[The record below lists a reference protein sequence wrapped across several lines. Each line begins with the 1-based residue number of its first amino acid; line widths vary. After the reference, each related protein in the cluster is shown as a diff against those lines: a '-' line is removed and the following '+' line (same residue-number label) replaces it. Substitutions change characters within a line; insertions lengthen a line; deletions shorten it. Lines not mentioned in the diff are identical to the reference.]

1 MGNIISL
8 SVADRNVHYCKE
20 KNIKKSK
27 LFGEAL
33 ELHRRMIE
41 FSDIFNII
49 EFYDLYLV
57 RIKNIERLQKEIE
70 RRNET
75 IEALQDVLAQKEV
88 NERRV

>member
-8 SVADRNVHYCKE
+8 SVSDRNIHYCKE

-27 LFGEAL
+27 LWAESL
-33 ELHRRMIE
+33 ELHRRQFE
-41 FSDIFNII
+41 FSDVYSII
-49 EFYDLYLV
+49 DFYDLYLARV
-57 RIKNIERLQKEIE
+57 KVIERLQKEIE

>member
-8 SVADRNVHYCKE
+8 SVTDRNVHYCKE

-27 LFGEAL
+27 LWGEAL

-41 FSDIFNII
+41 FSDVYNII
-49 EFYDLYLV
+49 EFYDLYLDK
-57 RIKNIERLQKEIE
+57 IKKIERFQKEIV

-75 IEALQDVLAQKEV
+75 IEALQDVLANKEV
-88 NERRV
+88 NERRI